1 MSPGSSLELV
11 DDFEDA
17 SEEEQPDD
25 GSQRF
30 IAFIPSR
37 PDGAFALTLPRSKFG
52 GPHRL
57 EATRMIARARKAP
70 RTRARSPLSEASR
83 GGRRGARVHSLASV
97 RPC

>member
-30 IAFIPSR
+30 YSLYPVSPRWSIR
-37 PDGAFALTLPRSKFG
+37 TTLPPSKFG

-57 EATRMIARARKAP
+57 EATA
-70 RTRARSPLSEASR
+70 
-83 GGRRGARVHSLASV
+83 
-97 RPC
+97 

>member
-30 IAFIPSR
+30 YSLYPVS
-37 PDGAFALTLPRSKFG
+37 PRWSIRTDAAAKQVRRSASAG
-52 GPHRL
+52 SD
-57 EATRMIARARKAP
+57 RM
-70 RTRARSPLSEASR
+70 
-83 GGRRGARVHSLASV
+83 
-97 RPC
+97 